1 MVKVA
6 KTKVFKILAGI
17 LALLIIVSVIP
28 MGVSF
33 AAGAAAISNYTV
45 ILGENTENIIAL
57 DGVEITLTD
66 KADAEKKQT
75 AKTKE
80 GKAVFENFVEE
91 NVSYIISVSSIIG
104 YEDVADIEFMVTPE
118 EIAGESVERYVP
130 LTAISTI
137 TISGFVKNDNSDPFK
152 DAEVTCTG
160 YGCGENGTSFV
171 TGEDGKY
178 SFNVYIGKEYAISA
192 RAKDYADM
200 YTEAGTT
207 VINPTENYICADLIL
222 SIKQFNIKTTVG
234 EGGSVNGGGIYNY
247 GEYPEITVKAD
258 DGYRIDTLSI
268 DGNTIDAAK
277 GQQNYEYTFENI
289 TEKHSVE
296 VTFVRKTYKINF
308 TVGENG
314 YVTYNEGTEK
324 IEGGHVEFEESTDP
338 NNPTEVNIKAV
349 PNDVNEYR
357 VSRVKINDDE
367 KEFNDNGYVFEKSL
381 TMTQEYNVEVEF
393 ALNNYTLIVN
403 SDENGNVTVDKNSVE
418 YGESATVTIAP
429 NDGYNIDT
437 IKINGTESGDY
448 TLDES
453 GTTYSLIISNITE
466 NIEVE
471 VKYSEIEDIKMEDS
485 GITVTPDEVKIDDSD
500 DEIVKYIYTHNSTVA
515 YKVAENNRIAVNDVR
530 STKNVWGT
538 TESFII
544 NKIEVFDNSD
554 LKWRNIELPQEIQ
567 IIIDNTAPAVVK
579 PDKNDMGWSHE
590 NTVTLSGEATDDNSE
605 EKPSSGLSW
614 VVWSKGE
621 KLSEK
626 QVLEEVENSASKNKV
641 KINADGT
648 YSFVSDEGE
657 QDIIYYIYAVDVAG
671 NVSEAKEVN
680 VRLDRTQPSVTNFI
694 YSTEEKT
701 VIDDIISFLSFGTI
715 CKQTVYVTVLA
726 EDKNGKANSGV
737 DKISLYCGDKELT
750 PISEVKGESATFEL
764 TKTQFMDGKEISA
777 VATDNACNS
786 SVVTKPTDN
795 ANGQA
800 KSDIVQINDAKP
812 TADIKPPAED
822 YKDTAGKLWYN
833 NDVQIIVTA
842 FDNDKT
848 DNNAE
853 IGIKSISI
861 WLNDVELEKDN
872 SGKKIKDVDFSSSKT
887 LEEEFIINTSQN
899 HKDGENKIE
908 VVVTNNA
915 GVECK
920 KVTQYVYIDTTPPD
934 VIGFQIT
941 KKGGEVL
948 EKILNFLTFGC
959 FFNEQVEV
967 TVTAGDENASSGIR
981 EITLYADEKYAGEK
995 VFGTQSVNNENKA
1008 TFTIPAKEVT
1018 DGAIHFNKKLSAKAT
1033 DKVGNTTEKA
1043 VEPTTVNSDIKNS
1056 GLMIETIKPK
1066 VSVSLESPVTNRN
1079 QATADSNDW
1088 YAENVSFTITAND
1101 EKSGLRKVEI
1111 LINGTPIG
1119 TDINNKNISEEF
1131 NKREKITL
1139 NETFTVSTEQAKI
1152 KDDGSYTLTVTVT
1165 DNAGNV
1171 SDNYTKTIYKD
1182 IDAPYIT
1189 GFDFEPVNFVE
1200 GSETNSSVEV
1210 TDYGFYFKAD
1220 TKVTVGAK
1228 DESPSSGVKYITYFA
1243 VDKDTGKK
1251 AEKTVLVNKDG
1262 EIEFTVNANFKGQIY
1277 ALPTDNVGNKPASFV
1292 TPNST
1297 IVEDEDK
1304 HKEETHIFFNKE
1316 KTDLKTNDNSEL
1328 YAKDVPVTLTVSDTY
1343 SGIRSVEWSVIA
1355 PYDTDNN
1362 QQGSVT
1368 LNNDKT
1374 LTENSDKDWKQT
1386 KTELNLVTE
1395 MKKTITVS
1403 NNSNN
1408 IAVSV
1413 KMTDRAGNTSEDK
1426 IEFSIDKTSPVIKV
1440 EYDNNTPD
1448 ATYKDIYKDNRT
1460 ATITVTERNFNSKD
1474 IECKIT
1480 NTDGVIPT
1488 VSGWEE
1494 NKNTEKP
1501 DETTYTATVAYTADG
1516 DYTFDISYSDLAKN
1530 PSNKI
1535 DQQKFT
1541 IDKTVPTVSVSYDNN
1556 SVINGNYYKA
1566 DRTATITI
1574 VEHNFDSS
1582 RVKVN
1587 GTATDNGST
1596 RSFPATGRWNDNGD
1610 IHTATISYSYDAKY
1624 SFDIEFKDKA
1634 GNSIA
1639 DYPTEQFFID
1649 KTDPTLEISGV
1660 SDKSANNGTVAPV
1673 ITYSD
1678 TNFNR
1683 NDVSIVLSGVN
1694 NGDNLDYS
1702 GAYEEIGNGQIFTYA
1717 DFDKSKKVDDIY
1729 TLAVALKDMAGNE
1742 TEKKISFSAN
1752 RFGSVYDLTQVKS
1765 MNGKYLQA
1773 EKDIVF
1779 TETNVDALNQ
1789 EKTKL
1794 KLTKNGTPT
1803 DLKEGVDYTVEAT
1816 GGNGKWSQYKY
1827 TVKKSLFE
1835 NDGRYA
1841 VSAYSVDAAG
1851 NINET
1856 IDEKKNAEISFG
1868 IDKTDPVIV
1877 PVDIESGQ
1885 QYAIENKTASV
1896 EIKDNL
1902 VLEDVKIYLN
1912 DEAVK
1917 FDTDGEIYT
1926 FDIPEANNKQ
1936 NVKIVAVDAAGN
1948 DNEVAVE
1955 QFLVSTNFFVRWY
1968 NNTLLFFGSIVG
1980 VVVIALA
1987 ITAFIVFGRKKK
1999 DKEETDGMF

>member
-28 MGVSF
+28 MGVSI

-45 ILGENTENIIAL
+45 ILGESAENIIAL
-57 DGVEITLTD
+57 NGVEITLTD

-75 AKTKE
+75 ANTKE

-91 NVSYIISVSSIIG
+91 NASYIISVSSIIG
-104 YEDVADIEFMVTPE
+104 YEDVADIEFTVTPE
-118 EIAGESVERYVP
+118 EIAEESVERYVP
-130 LTAISTI
+130 LTAIPKI
-137 TISGFVKNDNSDPFK
+137 TISGFVKYDNSGPFK

-160 YGCGENGTSFV
+160 YGCGENGISSFV
-171 TGEDGKY
+171 TSEDGKY
-178 SFNVYIGKEYAISA
+178 SFDAYMGKEYAISA
-192 RAKDYADM
+192 RSKYYADM
-200 YTEAGTT
+200 YKEAGTT

-222 SIKQFNIKTTVG
+222 SIKQFNIETTVVG

-268 DGNTIDAAK
+268 DSNTIDAAK

-403 SDENGNVTVDKNSVE
+403 SDENGKVTVDKNSVK

-429 NDGYNIDT
+429 KDGYNIDT
-437 IKINGTESGDY
+437 VKINGTESGDY
-448 TLDES
+448 TLDEN

-485 GITVTPDEVKIDDSD
+485 GITVTPDEVKIDDND
-500 DEIVKYIYTHNSTVA
+500 DEIVKYIYTHNSTAA
-515 YKVAENNRIAVNDVR
+515 YKVAENNRIAVNGDR
-530 STKNVWGT
+530 STKNVWKT

-554 LKWRNIELPQEIQ
+554 LKWRNIELPKKIQ
-567 IIIDNTAPAVVK
+567 IIIDNTAPAVK
-579 PDKNDMGWSHE
+579 PDKNDMGWSNE
-590 NTVTLSGEATDDNSE
+590 NTVTLSGKATDDNSE

-641 KINADGT
+641 QINADGT

-671 NVSEAKEVN
+671 NVSEAEEVN
-680 VRLDRTQPSVTNFI
+680 VRIDRTQPSVTNFI

-777 VATDNACNS
+777 VAIDNAGNS
-786 SVVTKPTDN
+786 SAGTKPTDN

-800 KSDIVQINDAKP
+800 QSDIVQINDAKP

-941 KKGGEVL
+941 KKGGEAL

-967 TVTAGDENASSGIR
+967 TVIAGDENASSGIDK
-981 EITLYADEKYAGEK
+981 ITLYADGEELDTKSVNEKNEATFIIPGEK
-995 VFGTQSVNNENKA
+995 
-1008 TFTIPAKEVT
+1008 VT
-1018 DGAIHFNKKLSAKAT
+1018 DGAVHFNKKLSAKAT
-1033 DKVGNTTEKA
+1033 DNVRNTTKEA

-1066 VSVSLESPVTNRN
+1066 VSVSLDSPVTNRN

-1088 YAENVSFTITAND
+1088 YADDVSFTITAND
-1101 EKSGLRKVEI
+1101 EGSGLRKVEI
-1111 LINGTPIG
+1111 MINDALIE
-1119 TDINNKNISEEF
+1119 TDKNNKNISEKF
-1131 NKREKITL
+1131 NEREKITL

-1152 KDDGSYTLTVTVT
+1152 RNDGSYTLTVRAT

-1171 SDNYTKTIYKD
+1171 SDTYTKTVYKD

-1426 IEFSIDKTSPVIKV
+1426 IEFSIDKTSPEIKV

-1639 DYPTEQFFID
+1639 DYPTEQFYID

-1660 SDKSANNGTVAPV
+1660 ADKSANNGTVAPV

-1694 NGDNLDYS
+1694 NGDNLDYF

-1856 IDEKKNAEISFG
+1856 IDEKKDAEISFG

-1902 VLEDVKIYLN
+1902 VLDDVKIYLN

>member
-28 MGVSF
+28 IGVSF

-45 ILGENTENIIAL
+45 ILGESAENIIAL

-66 KADAEKKQT
+66 KADAEKKLT
-75 AKTKE
+75 ADTKE

-104 YEDVADIEFMVTPE
+104 YEDVADIEFTVTPE
-118 EIAGESVERYVP
+118 EIAEESVERYVP
-130 LTAISTI
+130 LTAIPTI
-137 TISGFVKNDNSDPFK
+137 TISGFVKYDNSGPFK

-178 SFNVYIGKEYAISA
+178 SFDAYMGKEYAISA
-192 RAKDYADM
+192 HSKNYADM

-258 DGYRIDTLSI
+258 DGYRIDTLYI

-314 YVTYNEGTEK
+314 YVTYNEGTKK

-403 SDENGNVTVDKNSVE
+403 SDENGKVTVDKNSVE

-429 NDGYNIDT
+429 NDGYQISKFEINKESVNLNVESFAKEYTYVIQNIQADKTIDVEFSKIPSIEVSDKIDNEVYTIKFTYKDKEYKPVVYGEKYILPQGAKAAIELKKSYDKFFINDDIEAMNNEISENTTVNSIHVHKPGILYTNWEKIINID
-437 IKINGTESGDY
+437 IKIIFDGSAPYIESIKKEPKQDFYNSKY
-448 TLDES
+448 TVS
-453 GTTYSLIISNITE
+453 VN
-466 NIEVE
+466 V
-471 VKYSEIEDIKMEDS
+471 
-485 GITVTPDEVKIDDSD
+485 SD
-500 DEIVKYIYTHNSTVA
+500 DDVGVNAVYYSTTNNKKNMTKADYDPENHIWKFDTTDEEYNGNYYIWAEDKVGNMSEAQTVEIAIDTTKPTVQSF
-515 YKVAENNRIAVNDVR
+515 EF
-530 STKNVWGT
+530 STKNKDSLNICEFGT
-538 TESFII
+538 FSNEII
-544 NKIEVFDNSD
+544 TLEISASDEKSNKTNSGVKSISVFANDEE
-554 LKWRNIELPQEIQ
+554 LTNIE
-567 IIIDNTAPAVVK
+567 
-579 PDKNDMGWSHE
+579 
-590 NTVTLSGEATDDNSE
+590 
-605 EKPSSGLSW
+605 
-614 VVWSKGE
+614 SK
-621 KLSEK
+621 
-626 QVLEEVENSASKNKV
+626 
-641 KINADGT
+641 D
-648 YSFVSDEGE
+648 F
-657 QDIIYYIYAVDVAG
+657 
-671 NVSEAKEVN
+671 
-680 VRLDRTQPSVTNFI
+680 
-694 YSTEEKT
+694 
-701 VIDDIISFLSFGTI
+701 
-715 CKQTVYVTVLA
+715 
-726 EDKNGKANSGV
+726 KNGKAV
-737 DKISLYCGDKELT
+737 
-750 PISEVKGESATFEL
+750 FEL
-764 TKTQFMDGKEISA
+764 SLEKFASITEVSA
-777 VATDNACNS
+777 VA
-786 SVVTKPTDN
+786 
-795 ANGQA
+795 
-800 KSDIVQINDAKP
+800 
-812 TADIKPPAED
+812 ED
-822 YKDTAGKLWYN
+822 YAGNKSEKTVPTKDNSNVKSNKVVISENKAE
-833 NDVQIIVTA
+833 I
-842 FDNDKT
+842 KT
-848 DNNAE
+848 DRKQTANHIAGDEHWYSSDTDFAVNVNDDF
-853 IGIKSISI
+853 GIKSVKIQMNGNTVIDEIYDSGSESI
-861 WLNDVELEKDN
+861 TDKEYTVSTSKFPKDGKNEITVEVVNVTNNKSDN
-872 SGKKIKDVDFSSSKT
+872 SKSSSKT
-887 LEEEFIINTSQN
+887 
-899 HKDGENKIE
+899 
-908 VVVTNNA
+908 
-915 GVECK
+915 
-920 KVTQYVYIDTTPPD
+920 VYIDTTPPD

-981 EITLYADEKYAGEK
+981 EITLYADEEE
-995 VFGTQSVNNENKA
+995 FGTQPVNNENKV
-1008 TFTIPAKEVT
+1008 TFIIPAEEVT
-1018 DGAIHFNKKLSAKAT
+1018 DGAMHFNKTLSAKAT

-1066 VSVSLESPVTNRN
+1066 VSVSLDSPVTDKN
-1079 QATADSNDW
+1079 QITDDGNDW
-1088 YAENVSFTITAND
+1088 YADDVSFTITAND
-1101 EKSGLRKVEI
+1101 ENSGLRKVEI
-1111 LINGTPIG
+1111 KINDDLIE
-1119 TDINNKNISEEF
+1119 TDKNNKNISEEF
-1131 NKREKITL
+1131 NKREQMTL

-1152 KDDGSYTLTVTVT
+1152 EGDGSYTLTVTVT

-1171 SDNYTKTIYKD
+1171 SDPYTKTVYKD

-1304 HKEETHIFFNKE
+1304 HKEETHVFFNKE

-1374 LTENSDKDWKQT
+1374 LTENSDKDWEQT

-1639 DYPTEQFFID
+1639 DYPTEQFYID

-1660 SDKSANNGTVAPV
+1660 ADKSANNGTVAPV

-1694 NGDNLDYS
+1694 NGDNLDYF

-1856 IDEKKNAEISFG
+1856 IDEKKDAEISFG

-1902 VLEDVKIYLN
+1902 VLDDVKIYLN